1 MLIIRDKQHADHI
14 LQYAIKECNKY
25 YSYEVLVNRIM
36 EMELY
41 IHSFLRYGYIFHAK
55 ILRIWVRLMK
65 ANYRKKRK
73 VEYEKL
79 KVKNVPINLEKIKLH
94 DFLEGK

>member
-1 MLIIRDKQHADHI
+1 
-14 LQYAIKECNKY
+14 
-25 YSYEVLVNRIM
+25 
-36 EMELY
+36 
-41 IHSFLRYGYIFHAK
+41 
-55 ILRIWVRLMK
+55 MK